1 MDESSETFQSDHLRD
16 AWNLLEEYY
25 DFCRLA
31 HYRRKLEEQL
41 QNAQIPLTRVSWK
54 KLARRVLCSQLFSE
68 DELKEING
76 NSEDCCI
83 ESDIVASQ
91 AVVNKLLE
99 SRQEDGDREVDLTN
113 AWSEVNELKQRF
125 QKAASY
131 IPSSRQARK
140 DMCRKIQGYPAGYVD
155 EHNDLEL
162 LEQRN
167 DNQQVDLTRVLT
179 SDEQHQ
185 MDTGDLI
192 EMSGYRL
199 HNAFY
204 IYRLPQ
210 KGIWSQIQQMWS
222 NHQITDFVFNDVH
235 TNTDEGEEGDILF
248 VPAKD
253 EYGYGVPYL
262 FATRAN
268 QSLPDGALY
277 KYVDINCP
285 LVARHTQNP
294 TIALV
299 EKHLS
304 ERLQNPV
311 YQDEYIGVE
320 MTVEPNRFPQEYVAI
335 VHINHDAKDNV
346 TWTRLAHYNGREAAT
361 DLNDNR
367 EIFYSRRV
375 LEAEEQYRQKY
386 LSK

>member
-1 MDESSETFQSDHLRD
+1 MDEYSD
-16 AWNLLEEYY
+16 
-25 DFCRLA
+25 F
-31 HYRRKLEEQL
+31 
-41 QNAQIPLTRVSWK
+41 
-54 KLARRVLCSQLFSE
+54 
-68 DELKEING
+68 
-76 NSEDCCI
+76 
-83 ESDIVASQ
+83 
-91 AVVNKLLE
+91 
-99 SRQEDGDREVDLTN
+99 
-113 AWSEVNELKQRF
+113 
-125 QKAASY
+125 
-131 IPSSRQARK
+131 
-140 DMCRKIQGYPAGYVD
+140 
-155 EHNDLEL
+155 EL
-162 LEQRN
+162 LEQQN
-167 DNQQVDLTRVLT
+167 DNQQVDFTRVLT

-304 ERLQNPV
+304 LSL
-311 YQDEYIGVE
+311 I
-320 MTVEPNRFPQEYVAI
+320 
-335 VHINHDAKDNV
+335 HI
-346 TWTRLAHYNGREAAT
+346 
-361 DLNDNR
+361 
-367 EIFYSRRV
+367 
-375 LEAEEQYRQKY
+375 
-386 LSK
+386 